1 MKIASVNEI
10 KEELGHINQK
20 DLVKLCLQ
28 LAKFKKE
35 NKELLTYLLFEAH
48 DQQAYILNVKNQ
60 MDEQF
65 TEINASS
72 MYLAKKTLRKILRIA
87 NKYIRHT
94 GSKEAEVEILIH
106 YCQNLKDSGIPFQK
120 STALNNIYL
129 GQIKKIRLA
138 IASLHEELAYEYLRQ
153 LDALE

>member
-10 KEELGHINQK
+10 KDELGHLNQK

-48 DQQAYILNVKNQ
+48 DLQGYIINVKTQ

-65 TEINASS
+65 RDINSS
-72 MYLAKKTLRKILRIA
+72 SLYLAKKTLRKILRIA

-106 YCQNLKDSGIPFQK
+106 YCQSLKDSGIPFRK

-129 GQIKKIRLA
+129 GQIKKIKMA
-138 IASLHEELAYEYLRQ
+138 VAGLHEELAYEYARQ
-153 LDALE
+153 VEALE

>member
-10 KEELGHINQK
+10 KEELGHLNQK

-48 DQQAYILNVKNQ
+48 DLQGYIMNVKSQ

-65 TEINASS
+65 QDINSS
-72 MYLAKKTLRKILRIA
+72 SLYFAKKTLRKILKIA

-106 YCQNLKDSGIPFQK
+106 YCRSLKDSGIPFKK

-129 GQIKKIRLA
+129 GQIKKIRLS
-138 IASLHEELAYEYLRQ
+138 IAGLHEELAYEYLKQ
-153 LDALE
+153 LNALE

>member
-10 KEELGHINQK
+10 KEELGHLSQK
-20 DLVKLCLQ
+20 DLVRLCLQ
-28 LAKFKKE
+28 LAKSKKE

-48 DQQAYILNVKNQ
+48 DLQGYISSVKNQ

-65 TEINASS
+65 SEVNSS
-72 MYLAKKTLRKILRIA
+72 SLYFAKKTLRKILRIA

-94 GSKEAEVEILIH
+94 GSKEAEAEILIH
-106 YCQNLKDSGIPFQK
+106 YCQSLVNSGIPFKK

-129 GQIKKIRLA
+129 AQLKKIRTA
-138 IASLHEELAYEYLRQ
+138 IDSLHEELAYEYVKQ
-153 LDALE
+153 LEALS

>member
-10 KEELGHINQK
+10 KEELGHLNQK

-48 DQQAYILNVKNQ
+48 DLQAYILNVKNQ

-94 GSKEAEVEILIH
+94 GSKEAEVEM
-106 YCQNLKDSGIPFQK
+106 
-120 STALNNIYL
+120 
-129 GQIKKIRLA
+129 
-138 IASLHEELAYEYLRQ
+138 
-153 LDALE
+153 

>member
-10 KEELGHINQK
+10 KEELGHLSQK
-20 DLVKLCLQ
+20 DLVRLCLQ
-28 LAKFKKE
+28 LAKSKKE

-48 DQQAYILNVKNQ
+48 DLQGYISSVKNQ

-65 TEINASS
+65 SEVNSS
-72 MYLAKKTLRKILRIA
+72 SLYFAKKTLRKILRIA

-94 GSKEAEVEILIH
+94 GSKEAEAEILIH
-106 YCQNLKDSGIPFQK
+106 YCQSLVNSGIPFKK

-129 GQIKKIRLA
+129 AQLKKIRTA
-138 IASLHEELAYEYLRQ
+138 IDSLHEELAYEYVKQ
-153 LDALE
+153 LEALT